1 MSDDE
6 VAAAAAVAA
15 ADDDDDDDD
24 DDDCQSIRKIMR
36 DICIRSLLL
45 QSPPASTETVM
56 RARTRRSWRQQQVSA
71 AVVEVE
77 AELLYLRSR

>member
-1 MSDDE
+1 VSDDE

-24 DDDCQSIRKIMR
+24 DDYQIIRKIMR

-45 QSPPASTETVM
+45 RSPPASTETVM